1 MCPCLI
7 VRNTFRS
14 LEKQVFY
21 LLQEDGRLKNKVG
34 FLQRKTESLTQ
45 QLEDALR
52 NSDATI
58 SELQRKQTY
67 CNELVGDMARI
78 ADDKARIFEE
88 LETQRFQKELN
99 QLILDQYR
107 DEIQEQKQIIKDKKQ
122 EKRDY

>member
-1 MCPCLI
+1 
-7 VRNTFRS
+7 
-14 LEKQVFY
+14 
-21 LLQEDGRLKNKVG
+21 
-34 FLQRKTESLTQ
+34 
-45 QLEDALR
+45 
-52 NSDATI
+52 
-58 SELQRKQTY
+58 
-67 CNELVGDMARI
+67 MARI